1 MGSLK
6 PSPSQPA
13 AAGAKAKRFTAAE
26 ANRALPLV
34 SRVARDIAA
43 TYARLEELRRQ
54 RQTPVEADR
63 QAAEECERQARRAAE
78 RLDELAAELSELGVE
93 LKNLELGLV
102 DFPGSRNGRKIMLC
116 WKLGEP
122 QVRFWH
128 DADAGFADRRPIDEA
143 CE

>member
-13 AAGAKAKRFTAAE
+13 AAGAKAKWFTVAD

-34 SRVARDIAA
+34 SRVARDVAA

-54 RQTPVEADR
+54 RQAPVGADR
-63 QAAEECERQARRAAE
+63 QTAEECERQARRAAE
-78 RLDELAAELSELGVE
+78 RLDEFAGELGELGVQ

-102 DFPGSRNGRKIMLC
+102 DFPGRRNGRRIMLC

-128 DADAGFADRRPIDEA
+128 DAGAGFADRRPIDEA